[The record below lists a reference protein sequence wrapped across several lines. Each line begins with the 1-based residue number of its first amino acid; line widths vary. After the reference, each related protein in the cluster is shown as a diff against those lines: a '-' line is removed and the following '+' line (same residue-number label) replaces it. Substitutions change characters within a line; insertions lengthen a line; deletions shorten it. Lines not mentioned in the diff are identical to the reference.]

1 MKSQKPKHVVPSDHI
16 LFFTPTKKYIEF
28 SYAIRK
34 GICENCGKSKAKREI
49 SVTNLHHKN
58 NKYDLENPLLNTIEV
73 CLECHEKLD
82 PRLRALKK
90 NERYWFG
97 SNAHKMRCPTCQAFA
112 IFGNK
117 GSAPDYLYHRFAGY
131 RSYRDYSV
139 KGITIKAFK
148 CPTCHRGRLFTPKGS
163 MSYKEWKDWKKVRK
177 ASHTLTKKEYYQ
189 RKKLRQV

>member
-1 MKSQKPKHVVPSDHI
+1 MTKSDHI
-16 LFFTPTKKYIEF
+16 LFFTPTKTFIEF

-34 GICENCGKSKAKREI
+34 GICENCGKSRGKGEI

-58 NKYDLENPLLNTIEV
+58 NKYDLENPLWNTIEV

-82 PRLRALKK
+82 PRLKALKK
-90 NERYWFG
+90 NQRYWFG

-131 RSYRDYSV
+131 KSYRDYSV

>member
-1 MKSQKPKHVVPSDHI
+1 MKSDHI

-28 SYAIRK
+28 PFAIRK

-49 SVTNLHHKN
+49 SVTVLHHKN
-58 NKYDLENPLLNTIEV
+58 NKYDLENPLWNTIEV

-90 NERYWFG
+90 NQRYWLG

-112 IFGNK
+112 IFGSE
-117 GSAPDYLYHRFAGY
+117 GSAPDYLYHSKAGY

-139 KGITIKAFK
+139 EERTVKIFK
-148 CPTCHRGRLFTPKGS
+148 CPTCQRRRAFTPKGS
-163 MSYKEWKDWKKVRK
+163 MNYKEWKDWKKVRK
-177 ASHTLTKKEYYQ
+177 ALRVLSKKS
-189 RKKLRQV
+189 RR

>member
-1 MKSQKPKHVVPSDHI
+1 MTKSDHI

-34 GICENCGKSKAKREI
+34 GICENCGKSKAKSEI

-58 NKYDLENPLLNTIEV
+58 NKYDLENPLWNTIEV

-112 IFGNK
+112 IFGN
-117 GSAPDYLYHRFAGY
+117 Y
-131 RSYRDYSV
+131 
-139 KGITIKAFK
+139 ITN
-148 CPTCHRGRLFTPKGS
+148 
-163 MSYKEWKDWKKVRK
+163 
-177 ASHTLTKKEYYQ
+177 
-189 RKKLRQV
+189 